1 MERKK
6 RAGGKPIGRVRT
18 ITDEPILPDEDHEND
33 PFKIALDEFGEGEA
47 LTLQVYRYDPMTGK
61 ARYAKSVPFERKLHG
76 LEWLQRFFGAGD
88 YLLRFYDS
96 EGKSKNRTVSVDDPP
111 GAKRE
116 PEPSPAAASNAEL
129 VSVLREQNT
138 IFLKALLDRGS
149 GSSTPATESPVTL
162 KILDALL
169 PSALAK
175 PDISGALLTMLEKG
189 IGIAMEAK
197 SEGEGGMAG
206 LIRTVAKELAPVIQ
220 DFARARMMAPPMPA
234 VRVTPPPMPMP
245 AFPPPAPSPTPAPAT
260 PPSSPAPALPTSPEE
275 AGKAMVDGTVQMGLV
290 VVERAWREEEKAEDV
305 ADWILGE
312 IPPNYYEHLAE
323 LTYDRVASINPGYT
337 QIDRQWLEE
346 VLSRIREEASAGGG
360 EETENAET
368 R

>member
-6 RAGGKPIGRVRT
+6 HARTKGRVGHVRT
-18 ITDEPILPDEDHEND
+18 VIDEPILPGQDQEDDD

-76 LEWLQRFFGAGD
+76 LDWLQRFFGAGD

-116 PEPSPAAASNAEL
+116 PEPAPANRNDEL
-129 VSVLREQNT
+129 VSVLREQNA
-138 IFLKALLDRGS
+138 IFLKALLDRG
-149 GSSTPATESPVTL
+149 GSTPATESPVTL

-197 SEGEGGMAG
+197 GEGEGGMTG
-206 LIRTVAKELAPVIQ
+206 LIRTVARELSPVLQ
-220 DFARARMMAPPMPA
+220 EFARARMMAPPMPP
-234 VRVTPPPMPMP
+234 VRVTPPPFMP
-245 AFPPPAPSPTPAPAT
+245 AFPAPAPVPPPAPAPPAPVPA
-260 PPSSPAPALPTSPEE
+260 PPSSPEE
-275 AGKAMVDGTVQMGLV
+275 AAKAMVEGTVQMGFPIV
-290 VVERAWREEEKAEDV
+290 ARAHQEHEKPEDV

-312 IPPNYYEHLAE
+312 IAPNYYEHLAE
-323 LTYDRVASINPGYT
+323 LTYDRITAVNPGYA
-337 QIDRQWLEE
+337 QLDRQWLES
-346 VLSRIREEASAGGG
+346 VLTRIREEASAGGEG
-360 EETENAET
+360 EHAET
-368 R
+368 G